1 MHIHS
6 RIAALRNDPVSQR
19 QLQVAVDAAHSEWRE
34 HPPVAAILH
43 DLEAYGEGKALG
55 ELERLSPLVSDHSIA
70 LTWVEGWTAHFT
82 RCLAAN
88 PLALMPMRQNRSESF
103 SSLQLAT
110 CAGAAISLAVYEPR
124 ESPLKPRSALFTD
137 VEQHEIV
144 LAGAAEGVVH
154 RIHSEARQGAELNSE
169 FHEWSS
175 GSRILLS
182 GANETRQVLEVE
194 QTLLVLQLIRA
205 PERPGL
211 TREYALGTGKLLM
224 QSSGGKRVSQQEMAM
239 AVLSAMDRSDAAP
252 AIADLGR
259 SGPEHRRWEA
269 VRHTLALDTLEGM
282 RLLEKIAQ
290 DRDDPLLRQALEL
303 ESQLK
308 SAYPQLANDIRAE
321 QQPCP
326 M

>member
-1 MHIHS
+1 MLHRVHPGS
-6 RIAALRNDPVSQR
+6 NRNAEIKSQ
-19 QLQVAVDAAHSEWRE
+19 
-34 HPPVAAILH
+34 
-43 DLEAYGEGKALG
+43 Y
-55 ELERLSPLVSDHSIA
+55 
-70 LTWVEGWTAHFT
+70 
-82 RCLAAN
+82 
-88 PLALMPMRQNRSESF
+88 
-103 SSLQLAT
+103 
-110 CAGAAISLAVYEPR
+110 
-124 ESPLKPRSALFTD
+124 
-137 VEQHEIV
+137 
-144 LAGAAEGVVH
+144 
-154 RIHSEARQGAELNSE
+154 
-169 FHEWSS
+169 HEWTS

-182 GANETRQVLEVE
+182 GANETRQVLEVK

-205 PERPGL
+205 PEHPGL

-224 QSSGGKRVSQQEMAM
+224 QSSGEKRVSQQEMAM

-282 RLLEKIAQ
+282 RLLEEIAQ
-290 DRDDPLLRQALEL
+290 DRDDPLQRQALEL

-308 SAYPQLANDIRAE
+308 TIYPQLANAMRAE

>member
-1 MHIHS
+1 MHIDP

-19 QLQVAVDAAHSEWRE
+19 QLQVVVDAARSEWRK
-34 HPPVAAILH
+34 HPQVAAILH
-43 DLEAYGEGKALG
+43 DLEAYGKGKTLG
-55 ELERLSPLVSDHSIA
+55 ELERLSRL
-70 LTWVEGWTAHFT
+70 LTDYSTASVWVEGWTAHFT
-82 RCLAAN
+82 RCLATN
-88 PLALMPMRQNRSESF
+88 PLALMPMRQNRSDGF

-144 LAGAAEGVVH
+144 LVGAAKGVVH
-154 RIHSEARQGAELNSE
+154 RIHSEACRSAKINSQ
-169 FHEWSS
+169 FHDWSS
-175 GSRILLS
+175 GSRIVLS
-182 GANETRQVLEVE
+182 GANETRQVLEVK
-194 QTLLVLQLIRA
+194 QTLLVLQLIRT

-211 TREYALGTGKLLM
+211 TREYALGTGTLLM
-224 QSSGGKRVSQQEMAM
+224 QSSGEKRVSQDEMAM

-259 SGPEHRRWEA
+259 SGPKHRRWEA
-269 VRHTLALDTLEGM
+269 VRHSLALDTLEGM
-282 RLLEKIAQ
+282 RLLEEIAQ
-290 DRDDPLLRQALEL
+290 DRDDPLQRQALEL

-308 SAYPQLANDIRAE
+308 TTYPQLANAARAE